1 MSIRAARVP
10 SGERERTSSPRGS
23 SSGTAWGRDP
33 ASLGNRATLQV
44 LGRPTS
50 RVVQRASSCCD
61 GKTDDTCSECA
72 AREHVV
78 QRCCG
83 SPGCSSAGSAGAEP
97 SPEAVTGAVA
107 SGVASPAAPLDEA
120 VRSELEPR
128 FGHDLGAVRLHSGTQ
143 AAASAQD
150 VGALAYTVGH
160 DIVFASGRYAPH
172 TAPGR
177 RLLAHEL
184 AHVVQQSTSAAS
196 IARSPTAI
204 APASGLH
211 ERQADAASDA
221 ALAGGRVPALAPM
234 RSVVARRAAPY
245 IKRVRVDLAPP
256 QNAELEWEG
265 EPPTE
270 ATGSDQFT
278 VSTGKG
284 YSNSE
289 DPAGTCT
296 RDCCTDANTQ
306 CAPPW
311 NRPDKVGACCTYIGS
326 TFWTGKPRVE
336 HNGWKWWTP
345 IEPYYNIRGIALHQ
359 HDEVTGRP
367 IGHGCV
373 RMADENAR
381 RIFDYSNG
389 RRTNVT
395 IGGRAA
401 PVACD
406 EDRKCAA
413 SPGKTGADRGN
424 AGTGPRLAATPPVP
438 GLEGRMT

>member
-10 SGERERTSSPRGS
+10 SGEHERTPSRRRGGA
-23 SSGTAWGRDP
+23 GTPSGRDHAP
-33 ASLGNRATLQV
+33 LGNRATLKA

-50 RVVQRASSCCD
+50 RVVPRKACGCGGAIGDQ
-61 GKTDDTCSECA
+61 CSDCA
-72 AREHVV
+72 ASEPVV
-78 QRCCG
+78 QRC
-83 SPGCSSAGSAGAEP
+83 STGAEP
-97 SPEAVTGAVA
+97 SPDAVASAVA
-107 SGVASPAAPLDEA
+107 SGLASPAFPLDDA

-128 FGHDLGAVRLHSGTQ
+128 FGHDLGAVRLHSGAQ
-143 AAASAQD
+143 AAASARA
-150 VGALAYTVGH
+150 VGALAYTVGR
-160 DIVFASGRYAPH
+160 DIVFAPGRHAPH
-172 TAPGR
+172 TAAGR

-184 AHVVQQSTSAAS
+184 AHVVQQSASAGS
-196 IARSPTAI
+196 IARSSTAI

-211 ERQADAASDA
+211 ERQADAAADA
-221 ALAGGRVPALAPM
+221 AVAGGRVPALAPL
-234 RSVVARRAAPY
+234 RSGVQRRAAPY
-245 IKRVRVDLAPP
+245 IKRVRVNLAPP
-256 QNAELEWEG
+256 QSAELEWEG
-265 EPPTE
+265 EPPAE
-270 ATGSDQFT
+270 ATGWDQFT

-284 YSNSE
+284 YSNPE
-289 DPAGTCT
+289 DSLGTCA

-311 NRPDKVGACCTYIGS
+311 NRPDKVGSCCTYIGS
-326 TFWTGKPRVE
+326 TFWTGRPLVE
-336 HNGWKWWTP
+336 HNGWSWWTP

-359 HDEVTGRP
+359 HPEVTGRP

-373 RMADENAR
+373 RMAKENAK

-413 SPGKTGADRGN
+413 SPGKTGADRGS
-424 AGTGPRLAATPPVP
+424 AGTGTRMAETPPVP
-438 GLEGRMT
+438 GLEGRMS